1 MQTIYLISG
10 PNLNWLG
17 KRRTDLYGRLTYEA
31 FVAHIRAKV
40 EQAGYVLEAYQSNHE
55 GDLIDAL
62 QHAYSKGGKG
72 ILFNPG
78 AFTHY
83 AYALHDAVEM
93 KTMPVVEVHFS
104 NIEQREP
111 WRAQSVISP
120 VVDAR
125 FFGEGIGSYEQALA
139 WLIHLPS

>member
-1 MQTIYLISG
+1 M
-10 PNLNWLG
+10 
-17 KRRTDLYGRLTYEA
+17 
-31 FVAHIRAKV
+31 RAKV

-62 QHAYSKGGKG
+62 QRAYSQGGKG

-78 AFTHY
+78 ALTHY

-93 KTMPVVEVHFS
+93 KTIPVVEVHFS

-111 WRAQSVISP
+111 WRAISVIAP

-125 FFGEGIGSYEQALA
+125 FFGEGITSYERALT
-139 WLIHLPS
+139 WLSHHKEDM